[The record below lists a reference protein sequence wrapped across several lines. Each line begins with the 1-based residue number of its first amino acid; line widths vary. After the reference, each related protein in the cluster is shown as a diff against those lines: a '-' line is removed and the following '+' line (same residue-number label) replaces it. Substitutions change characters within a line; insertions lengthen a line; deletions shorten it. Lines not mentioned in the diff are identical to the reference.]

1 MAYDTLK
8 GLIRQ
13 YIKTNGQNQITG
25 QILQNVLIAM
35 VDEYPA
41 LTGYATQTWVQ
52 NWVDDQDFATEAWVN
67 VQGFLRSD
75 TVIINSVVRDA
86 DGSLQFMGPN
96 FETTIVDL
104 THTHRF
110 EELTDLPSTL
120 QDYGITD
127 AASISMLSNYL
138 PLSGGTITGAVSFQ
152 YEINPED
159 PETAYL
165 TIEDGVITLDSTGK
179 IQNGN
184 GQYYFDNNGN
194 AVFNSLT
201 IGGYTAATQ
210 NWVNTQ
216 LLGYATQSWVS
227 QNYLPTST
235 VLINGVSKNG
245 DGGMKFVGRNFTDTY
260 LDLTHTHRFEE
271 LTDLPTTLQD
281 YGITDAYIS
290 SGTIYLGGNNITPL
304 VASSLNG
311 YATQSWVGQNYLSLS
326 NGGTVTANITSTM
339 SIAGYALGVSQT
351 GGEGCGIS
359 LYGGSA
365 GGNAPTYGIMFAN
378 TQYFGTLGAVTGDK
392 ATYFTMDNTN
402 ARGWIFRRG
411 TTNVCSIGN
420 DYGSIYT
427 KGVVYAELGLQAKND
442 SNNHYLSITNNGTQS
457 VFESQ
462 NGNNINTDI
471 EVYADNVTFYTDGYV
486 YGNFQSSSDLR
497 LKNVLEYDVLP
508 NFEAIANAPSIR
520 FTWNDLAKT
529 KNTDVHIGSIA
540 QYWQNIMPEAVVTD
554 KQGYLSMSY
563 DVIAMLAT
571 ISVAKRVA
579 DHERR
584 VEQLELENAK
594 LRLELNTIKE
604 RVLGN

>member
-1 MAYDTLK
+1 
-8 GLIRQ
+8 
-13 YIKTNGQNQITG
+13 
-25 QILQNVLIAM
+25 
-35 VDEYPA
+35 
-41 LTGYATQTWVQ
+41 
-52 NWVDDQDFATEAWVN
+52 
-67 VQGFLRSD
+67 
-75 TVIINSVVRDA
+75 
-86 DGSLQFMGPN
+86 
-96 FETTIVDL
+96 
-104 THTHRF
+104 
-110 EELTDLPSTL
+110 
-120 QDYGITD
+120 
-127 AASISMLSNYL
+127 
-138 PLSGGTITGAVSFQ
+138 
-152 YEINPED
+152 
-159 PETAYL
+159 
-165 TIEDGVITLDSTGK
+165 
-179 IQNGN
+179 
-184 GQYYFDNNGN
+184 
-194 AVFNSLT
+194 
-201 IGGYTAATQ
+201 
-210 NWVNTQ
+210 
-216 LLGYATQSWVS
+216 
-227 QNYLPTST
+227 
-235 VLINGVSKNG
+235 
-245 DGGMKFVGRNFTDTY
+245 MKFVGRNFTDTY

-304 VASSLNG
+304 VASSLSG

-326 NGGTVTANITSTM
+326 NGGTVTANIISTM

-378 TQYFGTLGAVTGDK
+378 TQYFGTLGAVAGDK

-427 KGVVYAELGLQAKND
+427 KGVVYAELGFQAKNA

-508 NFEAIANAPSIR
+508 NFEAIVNAPSIR

-579 DHERR
+579 EHERR

-594 LRLELNTIKE
+594 LRLELNYIKE